1 MDIGI
6 SNLIVAVVGIIITAI
21 LSGLSIWISNN
32 ILKNSQFNERNK
44 TFIKICSDEREISE
58 RLFRYEQEFNKMK
71 REEDRFYIIIQSD
84 KTLFDF
90 YEKISI
96 LIKENA
102 IDLDLF
108 DDYFSIK
115 IFSVYDNFMESPL
128 FDDSRDRYFMYK
140 NLSDLFNL
148 IGLSIREKIDG

>member
-1 MDIGI
+1 M
-6 SNLIVAVVGIIITAI
+6 AVVGIIITAI